1 MMRYTLKTTRAL
13 NNGILPDSSK
23 LNVAQF
29 SQILSN
35 KYLMNSYK
43 LYWLAGI
50 IEEIKLGN
58 DIISFRKIVG
68 WMVAK
73 SWYSLLKFKLNL
85 GVQDRLYVLV
95 HYIYNISSLKE
106 TAKQEEII
114 SFIEHSEDIELEKK
128 IHHFYSYVP
137 NRLLSPFYASELK
150 EIPEKLRSDYI
161 VELSKKKPTFYLI
174 TDEHIFIN
182 QKWMDYLSHNL
193 PIIEGWILSKLVHF
207 LQKRNPSVPSI
218 INKINPPQKRDLNR
232 AIKFWKEIH
241 ALQNINN
248 IYTNEELYIS
258 DFSIDHFI
266 PWSFVL
272 HDQLWNLIPVSKST
286 NSKKSDKIPSW
297 ERYFQNFSEMQYN
310 AFSTAIEHNFK
321 SNRLEDYLIL
331 KDVELVKGYP
341 KDLFVKALDDILK
354 PTHQLALNQGF
365 QLWDY

>member
-1 MMRYTLKTTRAL
+1 MSTFRNLS
-13 NNGILPDSSK
+13 NSILPDSNK

-29 SQILSN
+29 SQILNN

-50 IEEIKLGN
+50 IEEIKKGN
-58 DIISFRKIVG
+58 EIISFRKIVG

-85 GVQDRLYVLV
+85 GVKDRLYVLV
-95 HYIYNISSLKE
+95 HYVYQISNLKE

-114 SFIEHSEDIELEKK
+114 SFIEHSNDIELEKK

-150 EIPEKLRSDYI
+150 EISENLRSNHI
-161 VELSKKKPTFYLI
+161 IELSNKQPTFYKI
-174 TDEHIFIN
+174 RDEHIYIN
-182 QKWMDYLSHNL
+182 QKWMDYITNNL
-193 PIIEGWILSKLVHF
+193 PIIEGWILSKLVLF
-207 LQKRNPSVPSI
+207 LQKRNPNVPSI
-218 INKINPPQKRDLNR
+218 INKINAPQKRDLNK
-232 AIKFWKEIH
+232 AIKFWKEIQS
-241 ALQNINN
+241 LQNIKN
-248 IYTNEELYIS
+248 IYTNEKLYNS

-272 HDQLWNLIPVSKST
+272 HDQLWNLIPVSKSI

-297 ERYFQNFSEMQYN
+297 DKYFQIFSDLQYN
-310 AFSTAIEHNFK
+310 AFNTAIEHNFK

-331 KDVELVKGYP
+331 KDVELVKEYP
-341 KDLFVKALDDILK
+341 KELFVKALDELLK

-365 QLWDY
+365 QLWEY